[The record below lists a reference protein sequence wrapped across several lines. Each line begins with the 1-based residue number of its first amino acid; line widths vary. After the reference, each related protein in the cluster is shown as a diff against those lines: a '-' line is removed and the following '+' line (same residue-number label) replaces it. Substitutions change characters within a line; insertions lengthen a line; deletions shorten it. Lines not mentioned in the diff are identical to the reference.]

1 MSDRGF
7 ERPRA
12 QAPGLHHVLLAAAG
26 TGAFVALGLY
36 AAIHLPMRLGLP
48 IRDETLDI
56 ADLMVLPLGAILG
69 VAVFVVLLGRLPWS
83 AIGLRPVAGR
93 AYLRA
98 LGWWLLCLP
107 LVAAILYA
115 TYKITG
121 RAAIEEQLDMMPDL
135 SDDDG
140 TGTASFILLVGI
152 LSPVAEEL
160 IFRGVLFAWLR
171 RHVNFWIAGVLSALV
186 FAAAHGIPDI
196 ILPTAVLGVLFAWI
210 YERTGSLWPA
220 IAAHIA
226 HNLLVT
232 GVMLPTML
240 GGMEMLA

>member
-1 MSDRGF
+1 VSESAFDTP
-7 ERPRA
+7 RPP
-12 QAPGLHHVLLAAAG
+12 APGLIHVVLAVAG
-26 TGAFVALGLY
+26 MGAFIAFGLF
-36 AAIHLPMRLGLP
+36 ILLPGL
-48 IRDETLDI
+48 IGSGLSDDGLDV
-56 ADLMVLPLGAILG
+56 ADLMILPIASILG
-69 VAVFVVLLGRLPWS
+69 IAVFVVLLGRLPWS
-83 AIGLRPVAGR
+83 GLGLRSAPAA

-107 LVAAILYA
+107 IVAAVLYA

-140 TGTASFILLVGI
+140 TITAAFILLVGI

-160 IFRGVLFAWLR
+160 VFRGVLFAWLR
-171 RHVNFWIAGVLSALV
+171 RHLGFWIAGMLSALV
-186 FAAAHGIPDI
+186 FACAHGIPDI
-196 ILPTAVLGVLFAWI
+196 ILPTAILGLLFAWI

-220 IAAHIA
+220 MLAHIA

-232 GVMLPTML
+232 GVMLPTMW
-240 GGMEMLA
+240 GMEALA

>member
-1 MSDRGF
+1 MSESAFDT
-7 ERPRA
+7 PRA
-12 QAPGLHHVLLAAAG
+12 RAPGFLHVVLAAVGIG
-26 TGAFVALGLY
+26 TFIAFGLF
-36 AAIHLPMRLGLP
+36 ILLPGL
-48 IRDETLDI
+48 IGSGLSDDGLDV
-56 ADLMVLPLGAILG
+56 ADLMILPIASILG

-83 AIGLRPVAGR
+83 SLGLCAAPAG

-107 LVAAILYA
+107 VVAAILYA

-135 SDDDG
+135 SGDDG
-140 TGTASFILLVGI
+140 TVAVFFVLLVGV

-160 IFRGVLFAWLR
+160 VFRGVLFAWLR
-171 RHVNFWIAGVLSALV
+171 RHLGFWIAGVLSALV
-186 FAAAHGIPDI
+186 FACAHGIPDI
-196 ILPTAVLGVLFAWI
+196 ILPTAILGLLFAWI

-220 IAAHIA
+220 MLAHVA

-232 GVMLPTML
+232 GLMLPTML
-240 GGMEMLA
+240 GMETLA

>member
-1 MSDRGF
+1 MSESALDT
-7 ERPRA
+7 PRA
-12 QAPGLHHVLLAAAG
+12 PAPGFLHVALAAAG
-26 TGAFVALGLY
+26 IGTFIALGLFVL
-36 AAIHLPMRLGLP
+36 LPGL
-48 IRDETLDI
+48 IGSGLSDDGLDV
-56 ADLMVLPLGAILG
+56 ADLMILPISSILG
-69 VAVFVVLLGRLPWS
+69 VAIFVVLLGRLPWS
-83 AIGLRPVAGR
+83 GLGLRSAPAG

-107 LVAAILYA
+107 IVAAVLYV

-140 TGTASFILLVGI
+140 TITAAFVLLVGI

-160 IFRGVLFAWLR
+160 VFRGVLFAWLR
-171 RHVNFWIAGVLSALV
+171 RHVNFWIAGSASALV
-186 FAAAHGIPDI
+186 FALAHGIPDI
-196 ILPTAVLGVLFAWI
+196 ILPTAMLGLLFAWI

-220 IAAHIA
+220 MLAHIA

-232 GVMLPTML
+232 SVMLPTMW
-240 GGMEMLA
+240 GIGVETLA